1 MNKKSIL
8 LNRWLNVC
16 CLLVFIM
23 ILVGG
28 ATRLTQSG
36 LSMVDWKPLMGIVPP
51 LNDNQWNASFN
62 NYKKYPEY
70 QKINQFKNMDLSDYK
85 SIYYWEY
92 SHRMLGRI
100 IGLFF
105 IIPFFILNYKG
116 YLNRKIKI
124 PLLISIF
131 LVIFQGILG
140 WFMVKSGLVNN
151 PHVSHYRL
159 ASHLLLAFLLFG
171 YIYWIKLNV
180 QYVEDNNE
188 SINKKTLSKHVYF
201 ILILY
206 VFQVLFGA
214 FIAGTKAGLLW
225 NTFPLMEGKL
235 IPNGLWEI
243 KPFYLN
249 FFENM
254 KMFQFSHRILGTI
267 IMIYSGW
274 FFVATQNEF
283 YNKYSGLL
291 FMAFLIQFYVGIMTL
306 LLKVPLLFGVL
317 HQGIGALILLILVHI
332 QFLISNSKP
341 INR

>member
-1 MNKKSIL
+1 MKNQFLLINK
-8 LNRWLNVC
+8 WLNIC
-16 CLLVFIM
+16 CLLIFIM

-36 LSMVDWKPLMGIVPP
+36 LSMVDWKPLMGIIPP
-51 LNDNQWNASFN
+51 LDDNQWNESFS
-62 NYKKYPEY
+62 NYKEYPEY

-92 SHRMLGRI
+92 AHRMLGRI

-105 IIPFFILNYKG
+105 IIPFILFNHRG
-116 YLNRKIKI
+116 YLSRKIKI
-124 PLLISIF
+124 PLLIAIF
-131 LVIFQGILG
+131 LVVFQGILG

-171 YIYWIKLNV
+171 YTYWIKLNINHR
-180 QYVEDNNE
+180 ENNDF
-188 SINKKTLSKHVYF
+188 INRNYLSKHIYF

-206 VFQVLFGA
+206 VFQVVFGA

-225 NTFPLMEGKL
+225 NTFPLMEGKI
-235 IPNGLWEI
+235 IPDGLLQM

-254 KMFQFSHRILGTI
+254 KMFQFSHRLLGVMI
-267 IMIYSGW
+267 VIYSGW
-274 FFVATQNEF
+274 FFIATQDEF

-291 FMAFLIQFYVGIMTL
+291 FMAFMIQLYIGIMTL
-306 LLKVPLLFGVL
+306 LLRVPLMFGVL
-317 HQGIGALILLILVHI
+317 HQGVAALILLIIVHI
-332 QFLISNSKP
+332 QFLIFKSKP

>member
-1 MNKKSIL
+1 MNNKSL
-8 LNRWLNVC
+8 LINQWLNVC
-16 CLLVFIM
+16 CLLIFIM

-51 LNDNQWNASFN
+51 LNESQWNESFN
-62 NYKKYPEY
+62 KYKEYPEY
-70 QKINQFKNMDLSDYK
+70 QKINKFNNMDLSDYK

-92 SHRMLGRI
+92 AHRILGRI

-105 IIPFFILNYKG
+105 IIPFLIFNYKG
-116 YLNRKIKI
+116 CFSRKVKLS
-124 PLLISIF
+124 LLIAIF

-159 ASHLLLAFLLFG
+159 ASHLLLAFLLFA
-171 YIYWIKLNV
+171 YTYWIKLGI
-180 QYVEDNNE
+180 NNSE
-188 SINKKTLSKHVYF
+188 NNKFFINKDSLSKHIYF
-201 ILILY
+201 ILSLY
-206 VFQVLFGA
+206 IIQVLFGA

-225 NTFPLMEGKL
+225 NTFPMMEGRI
-235 IPNGLWEI
+235 IPNGLLEI

-254 KMFQFSHRILGTI
+254 KMFQFSHRILGTM

-274 FFVATQNEF
+274 FFIATQDEF

-291 FMAFLIQFYVGIMTL
+291 FMAFMIQFYIGIMTL
-306 LLKVPLLFGVL
+306 LLRVPVILGVL
-317 HQGIGALILLILVHI
+317 HQGIAALILLIIIHI
-332 QFLISNSKP
+332 YFLIFNSKS